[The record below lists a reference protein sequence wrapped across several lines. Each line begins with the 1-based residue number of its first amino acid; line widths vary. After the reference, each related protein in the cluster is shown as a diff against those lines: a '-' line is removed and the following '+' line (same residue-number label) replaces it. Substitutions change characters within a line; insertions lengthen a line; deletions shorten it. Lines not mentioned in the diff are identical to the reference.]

1 MMEKS
6 KIRTEVQNAICGWE
20 GHNIG
25 ENVYGKIDV
34 KDMKDAIET
43 VKFSFLQ
50 KTLQQLKDNKPNFL
64 KFDNI

>member
-1 MMEKS
+1 M
-6 KIRTEVQNAICGWE
+6 E

-25 ENVYGKIDV
+25 ESVYGKIDV

-50 KTLQQLKDNKPNFL
+50 KTLQQIKDNKPNFL
-64 KFDNI
+64 KFD